1 MRKFFSPTLLF
12 LSPWFV
18 TLILFWLFPLIY
30 SLYLSFTDY
39 AILNPHPNF
48 IGAQNYFKL
57 FSDPD
62 FLTALKNTSLFVVGT
77 IPFTTIIALFLAL
90 IVNQKIP
97 LKGFFRAGFFLPSIT
112 SMVVIALIFTNLY
125 AKDGYLTFLC
135 HFLGISTPEKGFLFS
150 TGTALPSIMLMDVW
164 VSFGYYL
171 ILYLAALQAI
181 PIELYEAAEISGAT
195 FWQKFRYITLP
206 YLRPMT
212 LLIVLIN
219 TIRSFQIFIEIF
231 VMTKGGPLNSTLTV
245 VYSVYENG
253 LVRFQMGYASAMA
266 YVLFFI
272 IMIFSLL
279 QMKLF
284 GLGKGV
290 ED

>member
-1 MRKFFSPTLLF
+1 MRKIFSPTLLF
-12 LSPWFV
+12 LSPWLM

-39 AILNPHPNF
+39 TVLNPYPNF
-48 IGAQNYFKL
+48 IGVQNYLNL

-62 FLTALKNTSLFVVGT
+62 FLTALKNTSLFVAGT

-97 LKGFFRAGFFLPSIT
+97 LKDFFRAGFFLPSIT

-125 AKDGYLTFLC
+125 SKDGYLTFLC
-135 HFLGISTPEKGFLFS
+135 HLLGIPTPEKGFLFS
-150 TGTALPSIMLMDVW
+150 TSTALPSIMLMDVW

-181 PIELYEAAEISGAT
+181 PQELYEAAEISGAS

-212 LLIVLIN
+212 LLIVLLN

-279 QMKLF
+279 QMKVF

-290 ED
+290 EE